1 MLATGLLVGA
11 ACHVSFSVMRTL
23 MSSLLRLC
31 VTVVCTVFRPY
42 RVQYSRDP
50 YSTVYAA
57 DPI

>member
-1 MLATGLLVGA
+1 MENVGYRPPRRGRLPCLV
-11 ACHVSFSVMRTL
+11 SVMRTL
-23 MSSLLRLC
+23 ILVALMC
-31 VTVVCTVFRPY
+31 VTVFRPY